1 MQDKTREILLEAFYK
16 VKKQSGIALERVDFE
31 LVGGNTVSGDV
42 DYNCARIEIRGQSV
56 TSRQ

>member
-31 LVGGNTVSGDV
+31 LVGGSRVDGDV
-42 DYNCARIEIRGQSV
+42 DYLCARIEIRGQSV